1 MNSDTIHI
9 SIVGHN
15 VITRAYNNH
24 MILTQSIDIPY
35 IYSLQKSCSS
45 LFSSEVMGITNYWR
59 KKDKAIIISALL
71 FPFYIPLKSTC

>member
-35 IYSLQKSCSS
+35 IYSLQK
-45 LFSSEVMGITNYWR
+45 VMFF
-59 KKDKAIIISALL
+59 IIFEWGHGDHKLL
-71 FPFYIPLKSTC
+71 EEEG